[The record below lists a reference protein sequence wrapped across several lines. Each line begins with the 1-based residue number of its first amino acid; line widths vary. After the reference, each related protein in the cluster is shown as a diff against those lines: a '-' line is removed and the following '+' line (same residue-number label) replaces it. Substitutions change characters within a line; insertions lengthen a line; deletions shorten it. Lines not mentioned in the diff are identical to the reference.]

1 MLGSN
6 MRVRRMVGSR
16 FQSQKDRQDTNQ
28 ISLDEGPAGSIYLSC
43 LALILQCKF
52 SHNLHVCHERIFAVA
67 SIYIVRT

>member
-6 MRVRRMVGSR
+6 TRVRRMVGSR

-43 LALILQCKF
+43 LDLALILQCKF
-52 SHNLHVCHERIFAVA
+52 SHNLCHERIFAVA
-67 SIYIVRT
+67 